1 MNNAVLLARL
11 KGLWRH
17 FFHRQQREE
26 ELDEELRSVLEL
38 LTEQKMREGM
48 DAEEARRAA
57 EIELGGIEQVK
68 EEVRAV
74 RAGAWLD
81 TLLQDIRFGFRMLRK
96 NPGFTAVAV
105 LTLTLGIGANTAIF
119 SMVDALV
126 LRSLPVYAPR
136 EIVSVE
142 SHDKIG
148 FTDEFPYPDF
158 EDIRDQTTSIF
169 SDVAGVQPF
178 HMDGLVMNGQ
188 SEPISTSFVTTNFF
202 QVLGIRPALGEL
214 FQLSEGKVGGSDP
227 VLVLGYS
234 FWKTHLGGDP
244 GVVGRNVSLNGRPV
258 TIIGVAPKGFYG
270 IVSIVDVQGYLPI
283 GMAAVT
289 SDSKCDFLTDRK
301 AGGTIIVGRL
311 KAGVKLEETP
321 PVLNIVAHRLSEQY
335 PGIHD
340 WDSLRAFPLGP
351 LGPGSYTSAQ
361 SSINA
366 MAALFLVLVGLVLML
381 ACVNVA
387 NLLLVRAPA
396 REREM
401 ALRAALGAGRGRLV
415 RQLLTEG
422 LLLALFGCAGG
433 ILLGLGASRLVG
445 SVNFSSTAAIPFVF
459 DFSFNWRIFA
469 YAFGAALLTGLLVGM
484 APAVRAGRGNLNDFL
499 HGSSRSTTN
508 RRQRARNVLVVAQ
521 LSGSLALL
529 IVAGLFVQSLR
540 AAEHSDLGF
549 DPNHVVTLS
558 IAPNEAGYNEAEG
571 RQFLEELL
579 PRARTLPGVESASLA
594 TTVPLSY
601 YTLGARGLK
610 IEGYTSPPGQEP
622 LLAGYNAVSSAYF
635 ETMRIPLIR
644 GRAILDSDNQTS
656 QYVAVANEEMA
667 KRYWPHQDPLG
678 RRFTLPGDPR
688 HPIQVIGIA
697 KNSRTGSLSG
707 SVYPYFYRP
716 LAQDYQA
723 SVTLQLRTA
732 LPSANAIHE
741 TVGMIHSL
749 APTMPLFDVQS
760 MTQALDNLNG
770 LLLYRLGAAL
780 TASLG
785 ILGLLLALVGVYG
798 VVSYAASQRTHEIG
812 IRMALGAQ
820 PQQILQTIISQG
832 LVVTGAG
839 IVIGVL
845 LASAI
850 GSLARDFLPG
860 VSPTDSVTYI
870 CASGL
875 LASVALVACY
885 IPARRAMRVD
895 PIVALRYE

>member
-1 MNNAVLLARL
+1 MRPERWMYTIPLRL
-11 KGLWRH
+11 RSLFR
-17 FFHRQQREE
+17 RQTVDRELNE
-26 ELDEELRSVLEL
+26 ELHYHVDLQTEENI
-38 LTEQKMREGM
+38 TKGM
-48 DAEEARRAA
+48 TPQEARRRAR
-57 EIELGGIEQVK
+57 IELGGIEQVK
-68 EEVRAV
+68 QELRAV
-74 RAGAWLD
+74 RTGAWLE
-81 TLLQDIRFGFRMLRK
+81 TLLQDIRFGFRMLRM

-105 LTLTLGIGANTAIF
+105 LTLALGIGANTAIF

-126 LRSLPVYAPR
+126 LRPLPVHAPR
-136 EIVSVE
+136 EVVSFE
-142 SHDKIG
+142 SHDKPG
-148 FTDEFPYPDF
+148 PSDEFSYPDF

-169 SDVAGVQPF
+169 SDVTGVQPF
-178 HMDGLVMNGQ
+178 HMDGLTVNGQ
-188 SEPISTSFVTTNFF
+188 SELISTSFVTTNFF
-202 QVLGIRPALGEL
+202 QVMGIQPALGE
-214 FQLSEGKVGGSDP
+214 FFRPSEGKVGGSDP

-244 GVVGRNVSLNGRPV
+244 SVVGRNILLNGRPV

-270 IVSIVDVQGYLPI
+270 IFSIVDVQGYLPI
-283 GMAAVT
+283 GMAAAT
-289 SDSKCDFLTDRK
+289 SDSKNDFLTDRK
-301 AGGTIIVGRL
+301 AGDTIIVGRL

-321 PVLNIVAHRLSEQY
+321 PVLNLVARRLSEQY
-335 PGIHD
+335 PVIHD
-340 WDSLRAFPLGP
+340 RYSLRVFPVGP
-351 LGPGSYTSAQ
+351 LGPGSSSGAQ

-366 MAALFLVLVGLVLML
+366 MAAFFLVLVGLVLVL

-387 NLLLVRAPA
+387 NLLLVRATA
-396 REREM
+396 RKREI

-415 RQLLTEG
+415 RQLLTES

-445 SVNFSSTAAIPFVF
+445 SVNFSTTAAIPFEFNFGF
-459 DFSFNWRIFA
+459 DWRIFA
-469 YAFGAALLTGLLVGM
+469 YAFSAALLTGLLVGI
-484 APAVRAGRGNLNDFL
+484 APAIGAARGNLNDSL
-499 HGSSRSTTN
+499 HGSSRSTTG
-508 RRQRARNVLVVAQ
+508 RRQHARNVLVVAQ

-529 IVAGLFVQSLR
+529 IVAGLFVRSLH
-540 AAEHSDLGF
+540 AVELSDLGF

-558 IAPNEAGYNEAEG
+558 ISPTEAGYNEPEA
-571 RQFLEELL
+571 RLFLQELL
-579 PRARTLPGVESASLA
+579 RRVRALPGVESASLA
-594 TTVPLSY
+594 ATVPLSY

-610 IEGYTSPPGQEP
+610 IEGYKPPSGQEP
-622 LLAGYNAVSSAYF
+622 LSAGYNAVSSAYF
-635 ETMRIPLIR
+635 ETIHMPLIR

-656 QYVAVANEEMA
+656 PYVAVINEEMA
-667 KRYWPHQDPLG
+667 QRYWLHWDPLG
-678 RRFTLPGDPR
+678 NRFTLPDDPS

-697 KNSRTGSLSG
+697 KNSHTASLSG

-723 SVTLQLRTA
+723 SVTLQVRTA
-732 LPSANAIHE
+732 LPPANAIHE

-812 IRMALGAQ
+812 IRLALGAQ
-820 PQQILQTIISQG
+820 PRQILQTVIGQG
-832 LVVTGAG
+832 LIVTGAG
-839 IVIGVL
+839 ILIGVL

-850 GSLARDFLPG
+850 GSLARDFLSG
-860 VSPTDSVTYI
+860 VSPTDPITYV

-875 LASVALVACY
+875 LASVALIACY
-885 IPARRAMRVD
+885 IPAMRAMRVD
-895 PIVALRYE
+895 PMVALRYE